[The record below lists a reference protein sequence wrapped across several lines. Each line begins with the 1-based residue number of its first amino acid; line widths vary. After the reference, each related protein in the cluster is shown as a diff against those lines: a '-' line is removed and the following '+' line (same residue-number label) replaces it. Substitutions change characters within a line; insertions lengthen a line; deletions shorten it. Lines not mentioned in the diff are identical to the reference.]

1 MSPNKPKKAKPA
13 KKAAKARPAALFE
26 DSVGQRV
33 HKHNMLDYGDNLTI
47 MRAMPDSSVD
57 LIYLDPPFN
66 SQRTYNLIYTKL
78 TGMPLPE
85 QEEAFCDAWTMDSEK
100 IQMAEEIPIT
110 IHDKYGVT
118 DDVAKFWKAW
128 INALRTT
135 EPRLLAYLVYM
146 TYRLF
151 EMRRILKS
159 TGSIYLHCDPAA
171 SHYIKVMMDGVFGH
185 ANFRNEII
193 WQRTSAHSSA
203 KRYGPVHDV
212 VLYYA
217 NGEET
222 TWNPTYQPYDEDY
235 IATRFARGSE
245 RPWKDA
251 DLTGAG
257 TRNGETG
264 KDWRGFNPTSKGR
277 HWAYPPDELD
287 KLDRDGRIYWPKKK
301 GGWPRFKAYL
311 DESEG
316 IPLQDVW
323 TDISPVNSQ
332 AQERLG
338 YPTQKPLALL
348 ERIITSSTN
357 LGDVVFDPFCGC
369 GTAVV
374 AAHQL
379 NRHWIGCD
387 IAILSVQIVRDL
399 LDRRYGLHDGEHYHI
414 TGVPRSVEAAKD
426 LFERDKKQF
435 QHWLVELS
443 GGFTNNKTS
452 GDQGVDGR
460 LYFGPKSDLRSMV
473 LSVKGGH
480 LSPQFVRELRGTLER
495 DGTEMAG
502 FLCLNEPTKG
512 MVTEAA
518 KAGMFTYDGASYPR
532 MQIRTVQELLDGKAF
547 DTPSRVKKL
556 GWEGQTRLAI

>member
-33 HKHNMLDYGDNLTI
+33 HKNNMLYYGDNLTI

-193 WQRTSAHSSA
+193 WQRTSAHSS
-203 KRYGPVHDV
+203 
-212 VLYYA
+212 
-217 NGEET
+217 
-222 TWNPTYQPYDEDY
+222 
-235 IATRFARGSE
+235 FC
-245 RPWKDA
+245 
-251 DLTGAG
+251 
-257 TRNGETG
+257 
-264 KDWRGFNPTSKGR
+264 
-277 HWAYPPDELD
+277 PPDSNFTRLSRT
-287 KLDRDGRIYWPKKK
+287 KL
-301 GGWPRFKAYL
+301 
-311 DESEG
+311 S
-316 IPLQDVW
+316 
-323 TDISPVNSQ
+323 
-332 AQERLG
+332 
-338 YPTQKPLALL
+338 
-348 ERIITSSTN
+348 
-357 LGDVVFDPFCGC
+357 
-369 GTAVV
+369 
-374 AAHQL
+374 
-379 NRHWIGCD
+379 
-387 IAILSVQIVRDL
+387 
-399 LDRRYGLHDGEHYHI
+399 
-414 TGVPRSVEAAKD
+414 
-426 LFERDKKQF
+426 
-435 QHWLVELS
+435 
-443 GGFTNNKTS
+443 
-452 GDQGVDGR
+452 
-460 LYFGPKSDLRSMV
+460 
-473 LSVKGGH
+473 
-480 LSPQFVRELRGTLER
+480 
-495 DGTEMAG
+495 
-502 FLCLNEPTKG
+502 
-512 MVTEAA
+512 
-518 KAGMFTYDGASYPR
+518 
-532 MQIRTVQELLDGKAF
+532 
-547 DTPSRVKKL
+547 TPSSLRCCTTIRVQSSSRVESTASKNSVRK
-556 GWEGQTRLAI
+556 GVTVRL